1 MNCRTVHDSLPALS
15 VFLLL
20 SLVTAAPGSRPTAI
34 TWAAPEACPSTEAF
48 VAAMRF
54 RTERITVVGADET
67 PTAWVDATIER
78 LGTQF
83 SGRLTVRL
91 ASGATTR
98 QLAGTRC
105 ETVMA
110 ALSLFAALLIDP
122 ENAKTGPLPAVVAAA
137 PPPIEP
143 PPIEPPP
150 EQPSTPPT
158 VTETRPAAPIPSAP
172 AVTTEAPPPTTAAF
186 RLWGAVHAT
195 TAISGLLDVGGT
207 VSVSLTLN
215 RFLARLSLGGG
226 SGSTVQGSVGRA
238 LYPFHLLAS
247 AEAGVHFSAG
257 VFVADATLAATAL
270 ITNVTSV
277 DAVEPQR
284 VWRWLLPVGP
294 ALRAGFRVGG
304 WLFGASVFAGLNT
317 RRDTYQVTPD
327 GDVFTTPAFFIHP
340 ALFVSPSI

>member
-1 MNCRTVHDSLPALS
+1 MNCRTVHDSLPTLP
-15 VFLLL
+15 VLLVL
-20 SLVTAAPGSRPTAI
+20 SLAVTATPGSRPTAI
-34 TWAAPEACPSTEAF
+34 TWTAPEGCPSTEAF
-48 VAAMRF
+48 VAAMQF
-54 RTERITVVGADET
+54 RTERITVVGADEA
-67 PTAWVDATIER
+67 PTAWLDAAIER
-78 LGTQF
+78 LGTRF

-105 ETVMA
+105 ETVME

-122 ENAKTGPLPAVVAAA
+122 EHAKTGPLPAVVTAA

-143 PPIEPPP
+143 LP
-150 EQPSTPPT
+150 TPVA
-158 VTETRPAAPIPSAP
+158 VTETPPPVLVPSPPSVAAEAP
-172 AVTTEAPPPTTAAF
+172 APPTATASF

-226 SGSTVQGSVGRA
+226 SGSTVQGSIGRA

-247 AEAGVHFSAG
+247 AEAGLHFSAG
-257 VFVADATLAATAL
+257 VFVADATVAATAIVL
-270 ITNVTSV
+270 NVTSV
-277 DAVEPQR
+277 DAAEPQR

-294 ALRAGFRVGG
+294 ALRAGVRVGG
-304 WLFGASVFAGLNT
+304 WLFGAAVFAGLNT

>member
-1 MNCRTVHDSLPALS
+1 
-15 VFLLL
+15 
-20 SLVTAAPGSRPTAI
+20 
-34 TWAAPEACPSTEAF
+34 
-48 VAAMRF
+48 MRF

-78 LGTQF
+78 LGTRF

-105 ETVMA
+105 ETVME

-122 ENAKTGPLPAVVAAA
+122 EHAKTGPLPAVVAAA
-137 PPPIEP
+137 PPIEP
-143 PPIEPPP
+143 PPP
-150 EQPSTPPT
+150 EPSTPPT
-158 VTETRPAAPIPSAP
+158 VTETPPPVLVPSAP
-172 AVTTEAPPPTTAAF
+172 APTVVTEAQVPPTTTASF

-257 VFVADATLAATAL
+257 VFIADATLAATAL
-270 ITNVTSV
+270 IMNVTSV
-277 DAVEPQR
+277 DAAEPQR

>member
-1 MNCRTVHDSLPALS
+1 
-15 VFLLL
+15 
-20 SLVTAAPGSRPTAI
+20 
-34 TWAAPEACPSTEAF
+34 
-48 VAAMRF
+48 MRF

-67 PTAWVDATIER
+67 PTAWVDAAIER
-78 LGTQF
+78 LGTRF

-105 ETVMA
+105 ETVME

-122 ENAKTGPLPAVVAAA
+122 EHAKTGPLPAVVAAA
-137 PPPIEP
+137 PPPL
-143 PPIEPPP
+143 EPPP
-150 EQPSTPPT
+150 EPAKPPT
-158 VTETRPAAPIPSAP
+158 VTETAPPALVPSAP
-172 AVTTEAPPPTTAAF
+172 SVVTQTPAPPTTTASF
-186 RLWGAVHAT
+186 RLWGALHAT

-257 VFVADATLAATAL
+257 IFIADATLAATAL
-270 ITNVTSV
+270 IVNVTSV
-277 DAVEPQR
+277 DAAEPQR

-340 ALFVSPSI
+340 ALFVSPAI

>member
-1 MNCRTVHDSLPALS
+1 MNCRTVHDSLAALP
-15 VFLLL
+15 VLLLL
-20 SLVTAAPGSRPTAI
+20 SLAVTATPGSRPTAI
-34 TWAAPEACPSTEAF
+34 TWTAPEGCPSTEAF

-54 RTERITVVGADET
+54 RTERITVVAAEET
-67 PTAWVDATIER
+67 PTAWVDAAIER
-78 LGTQF
+78 LGTRF
-83 SGRLTVRL
+83 SPADGQARVGSHHPTARGHPLRDGNG
-91 ASGATTR
+91 GAEPLR
-98 QLAGTRC
+98 RVVDRPGAR
-105 ETVMA
+105 E
-110 ALSLFAALLIDP
+110 D
-122 ENAKTGPLPAVVAAA
+122 GPAPGGGDSSAAA
-137 PPPIEP
+137 HRAADGAIDTAHRHRAPA
-143 PPIEPPP
+143 
-150 EQPSTPPT
+150 
-158 VTETRPAAPIPSAP
+158 TRPRPVRAVGGDGGAAS
-172 AVTTEAPPPTTAAF
+172 F

-207 VSVSLTLN
+207 VSLSLTLH

-226 SGSTVQGSVGRA
+226 SGSTVQGTVGRA

-247 AEAGVHFSAG
+247 AEAGLHFSAG
-257 VFVADATLAATAL
+257 VFVADATVAATAL
-270 ITNVTSV
+270 VLNVTSV
-277 DAVEPQR
+277 DAAEPQR

>member
-1 MNCRTVHDSLPALS
+1 MNCRTVHDSLPSLP
-15 VFLLL
+15 VLLLL
-20 SLVTAAPGSRPTAI
+20 SFAVATAPGSRPTAI
-34 TWAAPEACPSTEAF
+34 TWTAPEGCPSTEAF

-54 RTERITVVGADET
+54 RTERITVVGAEET
-67 PTAWVDATIER
+67 PTAWVDAAIER
-78 LGTQF
+78 VGTRF

-105 ETVMA
+105 ETVME

-122 ENAKTGPLPAVVAAA
+122 EHAKTGPLPAVVAA
-137 PPPIEP
+137 PPPPQEP
-143 PPIEPPP
+143 PTPP
-150 EQPSTPPT
+150 SNPPT
-158 VTETRPAAPIPSAP
+158 VSEPVPPVLVP
-172 AVTTEAPPPTTAAF
+172 AVPSVATEAPALPATTASF

-207 VSVSLTLN
+207 LSLSLTLH

-226 SGSTVQGSVGRA
+226 SGSTVQGTVGRA

-247 AEAGVHFSAG
+247 AEAGLHFSAG
-257 VFVADATLAATAL
+257 SFVADATLAATTL
-270 ITNVTSV
+270 IMNVTSV
-277 DAVEPQR
+277 DAAEPQR

-304 WLFGASVFAGLNT
+304 WLFGVSVFVGLNT